1 MRSQLGRE
9 LVPFAGCWPVYSG
22 WERNPSSR
30 YSPDTEV
37 EIAVAVVL
45 LVPVAAVVAAA
56 AAAVVVVVVVVVAAA
71 AGQSGVDQTL
81 SLQKRQKK
89 SVPEKV
95 GA

>member
-1 MRSQLGRE
+1 
-9 LVPFAGCWPVYSG
+9 VYSG

-37 EIAVAVVL
+37 EIAVAAVL

-56 AAAVVVVVVVVVAAA
+56 AAAVVVVVVVAA